1 MMITSTRPTDALGG
15 EARVALRG
23 AGLAW
28 IVMGLLTYLY
38 VWSRSDFG
46 NITDWWELVRIKI
59 TVPVLML
66 VLVFGLAL
74 ICAGIFAWRCARW
87 AAYVGLGLGYLWLV
101 SAIAIL
107 LPVFPPAVLSIALG
121 HRALWLANPRRRR
134 GDAATMGMGGGGSRR
149 ADWIAAAIT
158 CLAIGPVAGSFL
170 GVVFG
175 WLVTTF
181 MEVARQKGSFYGLGV
196 PARCSAG

>member
-1 MMITSTRPTDALGG
+1 M
-15 EARVALRG
+15 ALRG

-28 IVMGLLTYLY
+28 IVMGLLTLLAA
-38 VWSRSDFG
+38 WSMSDYDT
-46 NITDWWELVRIKI
+46 IDDWWEFVRIKI

-66 VLVFGLAL
+66 ELVFGLAL

-101 SAIAIL
+101 GAIVFL
-107 LPVFPPAVLSIALG
+107 LPVFPLAVLSIALG

-134 GDAATMGMGGGGSRR
+134 GDAATMGMGGGG
-149 ADWIAAAIT
+149 IAASGLDRGCGHVPRHRSRGGLI
-158 CLAIGPVAGSFL
+158 PGSGFRVSGDGL
-170 GVVFG
+170 DVRSPAKTQ
-175 WLVTTF
+175 LLR
-181 MEVARQKGSFYGLGV
+181 ARRNLRGLSSAACRWV